1 MKTLSVFIK
10 WVEQC
15 YIKLIKNS
23 VKFTLTILLNFHYYY
38 NKMYQKTK
46 WKNPN
51 NLIKKLKQLI
61 KSHQSNDLFHKAFL
75 KPQ

>member
-15 YIKLIKNS
+15 HIKLIKNS

-38 NKMYQKTK
+38 YNKMYQKSK

-51 NLIKKLKQLI
+51 NLITKLK
-61 KSHQSNDLFHKAFL
+61 
-75 KPQ
+75 